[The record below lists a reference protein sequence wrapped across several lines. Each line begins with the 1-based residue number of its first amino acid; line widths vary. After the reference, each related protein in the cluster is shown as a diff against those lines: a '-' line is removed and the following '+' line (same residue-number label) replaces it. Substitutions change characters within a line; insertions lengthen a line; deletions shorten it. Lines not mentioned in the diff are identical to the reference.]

1 MSHRREYAA
10 SHGSLQCDVIDT
22 DTNEVVERI
31 NFTPARVA
39 AEDGIPADIM
49 DIYTGRVSS
58 PLNDESSPRNDASS
72 PHSTASSPAKK
83 ATAKAAKKTTTRN
96 KAGR

>member
-1 MSHRREYAA
+1 MSHRREYTA

-22 DTNEVVERI
+22 ATNEVVERI

-72 PHSTASSPAKK
+72 PAKK
-83 ATAKAAKKTTTRN
+83 ATAKAAKKTTARN